1 MEQALW
7 VAVALL
13 LGAGVA
19 YGLARRSARSH
30 EGDLSEARL
39 ALQAKSEKLAR
50 AEATLEATE
59 KRLLQVVADREALK
73 ESFGA
78 LAAEQ
83 LKSNRDDF
91 MKQATERFEK
101 SEQQHKGELEKR
113 HEAIEKEF
121 KGINESLAKFKELQ
135 DDHDIQRVKAFSELG
150 QQMVLLAQ
158 QTEKLGESTTGLSTV
173 LRGSS
178 QSRGKWGEMAL
189 RNIAEAA
196 GMTEHCDFSVQLPN
210 DSGGR
215 PDLVVCL
222 PGNAKIPVD
231 AKVPYSDYDRL
242 LEATDSESR
251 DLHLKKHGD
260 TVRATMLDLAKRDYA
275 KELGGEI
282 DFTVMFIPI
291 ESVASAAFTARP
303 GLQEEAIE
311 NRVLIATPVTLI
323 ALLRTVAIY
332 WRQEKMARNA
342 REVWN
347 EAKELHRR
355 LSIFHAHLA
364 GVGAGLERAVKQFNR
379 AVGSYESRVL
389 PQGRRIDE
397 LSGDAGNLLP
407 EEKSLFVESQ
417 VTQVQA
423 TPEEEDDG

>member
-1 MEQALW
+1 MEQALGI
-7 VAVALL
+7 AIALI
-13 LGAGVA
+13 LGAGLA
-19 YGLARRSARSH
+19 YGFARRALGSRES
-30 EGDLSEARL
+30 ELSEA
-39 ALQAKSEKLAR
+39 LQVKSEALVR
-50 AEATLEATE
+50 SEATLEATE
-59 KRLLQVVADREALK
+59 KRLAQVVADREGLK

-83 LKSNRDDF
+83 LKTNRDDF
-91 MKQATERFEK
+91 LKQATERFEK
-101 SEQQHKGELEKR
+101 SEQQHKGKLEKR

-135 DDHDIQRVKAFSELG
+135 DDHDIQRVRDFSELR
-150 QQMVLLAQ
+150 QQMKLLAH

-196 GMTEHCDFSVQLPN
+196 GMTEHCDFSLQLPGE
-210 DSGGR
+210 SGGR
-215 PDLVVCL
+215 PDLVVRL
-222 PGNAKIPVD
+222 PGDAKIPVD

-242 LEATDSESR
+242 IEATDDASR
-251 DLHLKKHGD
+251 DRHLKKHGD
-260 TVRATMLDLAKRDYA
+260 TVRATMLELAKRDYA
-275 KELGGEI
+275 SELGGEI

-291 ESVASAAFTARP
+291 ESVASAAFSARP

-342 REVWN
+342 REIWD
-347 EAKELHRR
+347 EARELHRR
-355 LSIFHAHLA
+355 LSTFHAHLA
-364 GVGAGLERAVKQFNR
+364 GVGTGLEKAVKHFNR

-397 LSGDAGNLLP
+397 LSGDVGKALP
-407 EEKSLFVESQ
+407 EEKSLFVDSQ
-417 VTQVQA
+417 VTDVQA
-423 TPEEEDDG
+423 TPDDEGDR